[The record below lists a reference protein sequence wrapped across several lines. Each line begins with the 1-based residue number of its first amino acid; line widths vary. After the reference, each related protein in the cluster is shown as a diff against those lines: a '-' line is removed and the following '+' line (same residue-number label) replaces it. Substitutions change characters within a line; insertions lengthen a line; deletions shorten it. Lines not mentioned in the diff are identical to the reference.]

1 MRKALCL
8 FAFLCAMELSLHAQ
22 TQQPYILNGNATQ
35 QSCNCYQL
43 TPATNFASGTVWNK
57 NKIDL
62 SQSFNYVFDVNLGCD
77 PNGAD
82 GIAFILQTQGTSLG
96 ASGQGLGFK
105 GVSPSLG
112 VLIDTYSNADENDP
126 SFDHLAI
133 QMNGLT
139 DHASSG
145 NLAGPVQV
153 IDGVNNIKDCQWHL
167 LRINWDAPTK
177 TLVISIDNAER
188 LTITKD
194 LVADIFNGDPSVYWG
209 FAGSTGG
216 NTNVQQFCAALRPA
230 FAFGAS
236 QNLCDGTPVTF
247 NNSSS
252 SFGTVT
258 RWYWDLG
265 DGTTYAGPQPP
276 AHTYPA
282 AGEYPV
288 KFVIE
293 DNSGCISDTLK
304 TTVTIGSYPEPDFAP
319 AMLCTGSDMQVTDHS
334 ALAVGTPAA
343 WAWDWGNGTTSHGET
358 VQAPYT
364 TAGDYP
370 VTLRVTSAQGCA
382 ATATKTLH
390 VAPTPEVSINTGNV
404 CLGTA
409 ADFAGINLTPDIPIQ
424 SWTWNLGNGQLTS
437 GQLPS
442 YIYPA
447 AGTYSVHLSAES
459 NEGCMTNAPA
469 AEVTVRDVKADAGA
483 DTLVAMGQPLQLY
496 SHGDNPPG
504 TTYIWYPATGLSD
517 PGIAN
522 PVAIVNADQAYTL
535 MVVTPEGCQDEASI
549 HIKAYKGP
557 EFYVPTAFSPNGD
570 GHNDHFQAIAAGVPQ
585 IDFFRVWNRWGELV
599 FSTQD
604 LHGYWD
610 GNIKG
615 KPADAA
621 SYVWMIQGTDYT
633 GRRFSRQGAVVLVR

>member
-1 MRKALCL
+1 MRKLLCL
-8 FAFLCAMELSLHAQ
+8 FANLCCMVLTVRAQ
-22 TQQPYILNGNATQ
+22 TQTPYILNGNATQ
-35 QSCNCYQL
+35 ESCNCYQL
-43 TPATNFASGTVWNK
+43 TPATTFASGTVWNK
-57 NKIDL
+57 NKLDL

-105 GVSPSLG
+105 GVTPSLG
-112 VLIDTYSNADENDP
+112 VLIDTYSNPDEDDP

-133 QMNGLT
+133 QMNGVT
-139 DHASSG
+139 NHASPN

-153 IDGVNNIKDCQWHL
+153 INGVDNIKDCKWHL

-177 TLVISIDNAER
+177 TLVVSIDNAER

-194 LVADIFNGDPSVYWG
+194 LVADIFTGDPNVYWG
-209 FAGSTGG
+209 FAGATGG

-230 FAFGAS
+230 FAFSAT
-236 QNLCDGTPVTF
+236 QHLCDGTPVTF

-265 DGTTYAGPQPP
+265 DGTTYTGAQPP
-276 AHTYPA
+276 AHTYPT
-282 AGEYPV
+282 AGVYPV

-304 TTVTIGSYPEPDFAP
+304 TTVTIGSYPEPDFTP
-319 AMLCTGSDMQVTDHS
+319 DTLCTGTAMQLTDNTT
-334 ALAVGTPAA
+334 LAVGTLGA
-343 WAWDWGNGTTSHGET
+343 WTWDWGTGTTSTGSS

-364 TAGDYP
+364 TPGDYP
-370 VTLRVTSAQGCA
+370 VTLSVTSTQGCSA
-382 ATATKTLH
+382 DATKTLH
-390 VAPTPEVSINTGNV
+390 VAPTPSVDITTSNV
-404 CLGTA
+404 CFGSA
-409 ADFAGINLTPDIPIQ
+409 ADFTGVNLTPAILVQ
-424 SWTWNLGNGQLTS
+424 SWAWGLGNGQLAGGQQTS
-437 GQLPS
+437 
-442 YIYPA
+442 YTYPDP
-447 AGTYSVHLSAES
+447 GTYTVTLTAVS
-459 NEGCMTNAPA
+459 NEGCITQAPPA
-469 AEVTVRDVKADAGA
+469 TLAVLSVKADAGA
-483 DTLVAMGQPLQLY
+483 DTLIAMGQPLQLD
-496 SHGDNPPG
+496 SHATNPAG
-504 TTYIWYPATGLSD
+504 TTFIWSPTTGLNN
-517 PGIAN
+517 PYIAN
-522 PVAIVNADQAYTL
+522 PVAVVNADQTYTL
-535 MVVTPEGCQDEASI
+535 TVLTPEGCQDEASI

-570 GHNDHFQAIAAGVPQ
+570 GHNDYFQAIAAGVPQ

-604 LHGYWD
+604 LHAYWD
-610 GNIKG
+610 GTVKG